1 MICWLFTGKLGAPG
15 NLLVSDVYAE
25 HCKLSWTPP
34 TDDGGSEITG
44 KHHST
49 LFDINHKI
57 INHKMREFYCASDLH
72 REGALRNDGRCVR
85 PSVCRVPRP
94 NSGMERPIGSP
105 KSAGRK
111 PITRVTSEPI

>member
-44 KHHST
+44 KYHST
-49 LFDINHKI
+49 LFDINHK
-57 INHKMREFYCASDLH
+57 S
-72 REGALRNDGRCVR
+72 
-85 PSVCRVPRP
+85 
-94 NSGMERPIGSP
+94 
-105 KSAGRK
+105 
-111 PITRVTSEPI
+111 